1 MSAQTSAIEG
11 KRPRALLVGLCA
23 RTDNERS
30 VASLLDELEELVSNT
45 GLQVAEKLLVRNF
58 VYSPQYLVGKGKFER
73 IVLRARELGAECV
86 VFDSPLSPAQ
96 QRNWESSSGLCAVDR
111 QEIILD
117 IFADRAQTKEARL
130 QVELARLEYS
140 LPRLKRAWTH
150 LDRQRGGGVT
160 QRGGGESQLE
170 IDQRL
175 IRLKIARLKRQ
186 LELVKAARGMQRR
199 RRERSQTPTA
209 AIVGYTNAGKSSLL
223 NALAGAETLVADK
236 LFATLDPTTRKLRL
250 PSGGELLLTDTVG
263 FVRALPHSLVDSF
276 KSTLEE
282 ALNADFIVHVVD
294 SSNPEA
300 TEHMRTTLGVL
311 RELGADSKPV
321 LTVFNKCDL
330 PPLDGAEGAELN
342 IACPSAVR
350 ISVKTREGF
359 NELIESLESLSAGRS
374 KCMELLIPHGRQRE
388 LSVLYRVA
396 KISARKDVAEGV
408 FVKAFVPKMYIADFE
423 IFAAEGSCGDEK

>member
-1 MSAQTSAIEG
+1 MSEQPFPENAG
-11 KRPRALLVGLCA
+11 RPRALLVGLCA
-23 RTDNERS
+23 RSDDERK
-30 VASLLDELEELVSNT
+30 VNSLIDELEQLVSNT
-45 GLQVAEKLLVRNF
+45 GLDVVDKMIVRNF
-58 VYSPQYLVGKGKFER
+58 VYSPQYLVGKGKFES
-73 IVLRARELGAECV
+73 IVSRARTLGAECI
-86 VFDSPLSPAQ
+86 VFDNPLSPAQ

-117 IFADRAQTKEARL
+117 IFAARAQTKEARL

-170 IDQRL
+170 LDQRL
-175 IRLKIARLKRQ
+175 VRLKIARLKSR
-186 LELVKAARGMQRR
+186 LELVKNSRSMQRR
-199 RRERSQTPTA
+199 RRERSQTPSA

-223 NALAGAETLVADK
+223 NALAESDALVADK
-236 LFATLDPTTRKLRL
+236 LFATLDPTTRKFSL
-250 PSGGELLLTDTVG
+250 PSGGDLLLTDTVG

-294 SSNPEA
+294 ASNPEA
-300 TEHMRTTLGVL
+300 PDHMRTTLGVL
-311 RELGADSKPV
+311 KELGADSKPV

-330 PPLDGAEGAELN
+330 PPLEGADGAALN

-359 NELIESLESLSAGRS
+359 GALVSALEDLSSGRS
-374 KCMELLIPHGRQRE
+374 EAMELFLPHKCHKE
-388 LSVLYRVA
+388 LSLLYR
-396 KISARKDVAEGV
+396 ISKVSERKDREDGV
-408 FVKAFVPKMYIADFE
+408 FVRAFVPKMYAADFLPYK
-423 IFAAEGSCGDEK
+423 APEKF